1 MIFED
6 LPILT
11 RYLYLS
17 FDVYYSLLKS
27 LLISPK
33 NRQMI
38 EDPNEKIGTTEE
50 VLFWTFELYCSGL
63 KDETINLLQEI
74 SDYYPPENDKIMT
87 KLFQEFRD
95 LMNSSAQSVEK
106 SLIFA
111 STSFPQN
118 SFSVDCGGKSPGRIE
133 EKYILIANIVE
144 NLRHKINIYRK
155 SKNSLRDSSEQ
166 SVEEDQFAIAC
177 KGKLTFS
184 PKIRSG
190 ESVNSPKKRCLVR
203 LFSNNEIFKKLFI
216 FSEIKHYNVLKTCCL
231 YESYKWDGNDNFSS
245 LDTENGSS
253 SMLHL
258 EESIDNQCKKVTTIR
273 KEVIESMYNGKW
285 LYFCYNTPI
294 WRERIEKYKGK
305 VNHEKKT
312 IEFYFAPQD
321 IVNRSNEKFF
331 YCSGDASTKN
341 VNLPSQTTV
350 NGSSSTLQSEESLK
364 KSIEIDFEDE
374 FNALYDYEPD
384 NNMFL
389 IEWIVGK

>member
-1 MIFED
+1 MTFED
-6 LPILT
+6 FPILT

-95 LMNSSAQSVEK
+95 LINSSAQSVEK
-106 SLIFA
+106 SLKY
-111 STSFPQN
+111 P
-118 SFSVDCGGKSPGRIE
+118 FSVTCESKLSAHIE
-133 EKYILIANIVE
+133 KKYILIANIVE

-155 SKNSLRDSSEQ
+155 SKNSL
-166 SVEEDQFAIAC
+166 
-177 KGKLTFS
+177 TFS
-184 PKIRSG
+184 SGQSSGENVNSSSQATANSFSPTLRSG
-190 ESVNSPKKRCLVR
+190 ENVNSSSQATANSFSPTLRSGENVNSPKKRCLVR
-203 LFSNNEIFKKLFI
+203 LSSNNELFKKLFI

-231 YESYKWDGNDNFSS
+231 YESYKWDGNDSFS
-245 LDTENGSS
+245 LRDTENGSS
-253 SMLHL
+253 SMLHT
-258 EESIDNQCKKVTTIR
+258 EEFIDNQCKKVTTIR

-312 IEFYFAPQD
+312 IEFYFAPQATL
-321 IVNRSNEKFF
+321 NGSLTFSPTLRSGE
-331 YCSGDASTKN
+331 N
-341 VNLPSQTTV
+341 VN
-350 NGSSSTLQSEESLK
+350 NK
-364 KSIEIDFEDE
+364 KSIETDFEDE